1 LAPLVATAF
10 WAVERRIEGNGRTP
24 LVPPSL
30 VRHPSMRRGL
40 LLALP
45 FFAGFGAF
53 MFCYALLVQDGL
65 HASA

>member
-1 LAPLVATAF
+1 
-10 WAVERRIEGNGRTP
+10 
-24 LVPPSL
+24 
-30 VRHPSMRRGL
+30 MRRGL

-65 HASA
+65 HASVVVAGVGFEPT